1 MKRTILVLSERPD
14 TATGLLNAAQ
24 RLADLVGGASITV
37 LIICRPLA
45 IPILAMTDAKFSHTE
60 MDRIMATE
68 RRRLEALGASY
79 DRWVA
84 DLPDSGITAEQRIV
98 NGDTVEIVAE
108 HGPAAEFI
116 VVARPAADDEAASK
130 EMFRAAIFE
139 TSRPVLVVPSGPSMA
154 FGQRVGVAWREDRHA
169 RDAVEAAMP
178 LFKAADELHVFAGVR
193 ERQPQVIP
201 PECLNEHEH
210 RAFLHVIPIGGP
222 PLGET
227 ILSKARAAGVDLLVM
242 GAYYHSPLREQI
254 FGGVTRSVLAHAT
267 IPLLMLH

>member
-14 TATGLLNAAQ
+14 TSAGLLNAAQ
-24 RLADLVGGASITV
+24 RLAELIGEGSITV
-37 LIICRPLA
+37 LVVCRPVA
-45 IPILAMTDAKFSHTE
+45 IPILAMTDGKFSQTD
-60 MDRIMATE
+60 MDRFMATE
-68 RRRLEALGASY
+68 RRRLENLGASY
-79 DRWVA
+79 DRWHA
-84 DLPDSGITAEQRIV
+84 DLPANGTTAEQRLV
-98 NGDTVEIVAE
+98 NGDTAEIVAE
-108 HGPAAEFI
+108 QGAAADFI
-116 VVARPAADDEAASK
+116 VVARPAANDEAASK

-139 TSRPVLVVPSGPSMA
+139 TNHPVLVVPPGPSVA
-154 FGQRVGVAWREDRHA
+154 FGRRVGVAWREDRHA
-169 RDAVEAAMP
+169 RDDVAAALP
-178 LFKAADELHVFAGVR
+178 LFKGADELHVFAGVR

-254 FGGVTRSVLAHAT
+254 FGGVTRTVLAQAT
-267 IPLLMLH
+267 IPLFMFH